1 MSLPNDPSP
10 NDPSIVVDA
19 SILIPW
25 SLANKAE
32 LLVSVGDI
40 YTTDFVYDFNEM
52 SQLSPTKITKS
63 WGASDIA
70 KETIHHRYRG
80 SDPRMRDD
88 RRRAAQMAAD
98 RLERIADLLIGNKL
112 KIVTIQEHQE
122 TALYARLSSQRQAED
137 LGLTRS
143 ISHSAASCVAVAYE
157 RDMVLASDDRDAVRA
172 MQVLSPDHLS
182 VSTQDLLRMASQAG
196 HISKQQ
202 ANDIHLDIA
211 FRGIC
216 DPTPPYR

>member
-1 MSLPNDPSP
+1 MSLPDDLSM
-10 NDPSIVVDA
+10 VVDA

-25 SLANKAE
+25 SLASKAE

-40 YTTDFVYDFNEM
+40 STTDFVYDFNEM
-52 SQLSPTKITKS
+52 SQLSPIRITKY
-63 WGASDIA
+63 WWTSDVA

-122 TALYARLSSQRQAED
+122 TALYARLSSQRRAED

-172 MQVLSPDHLS
+172 LQVLSPDHLS

>member
-1 MSLPNDPSP
+1 MSLPDDSP
-10 NDPSIVVDA
+10 IVVDA

-25 SLANKAE
+25 SLVGKAD
-32 LLVSVGDI
+32 LLVSVGDMS
-40 YTTDFVYDFNEM
+40 TTDFVYDFNEM
-52 SQLSPTKITKS
+52 SQLSPTTITKS
-63 WGASDIA
+63 WGASDVA

-88 RRRAAQMAAD
+88 RRRAAQTAAD

-112 KIVTIQEHQE
+112 KIITIQEHQE
-122 TALYARLSSQRQAED
+122 TALYARLSSPRQAED

-143 ISHSAASCVAVAYE
+143 ISYSAASCVAVAYE

-172 MQVLSPDHLS
+172 LQVLSPDHLS

-202 ANDIHLDIA
+202 ANDIHLNIA

-216 DPTPPYR
+216 DPNPPYR

>member
-1 MSLPNDPSP
+1 MSLPDDSP
-10 NDPSIVVDA
+10 IVADA

-25 SLANKAE
+25 SLVGKAD
-32 LLVSVGDI
+32 LLVSVGDMS
-40 YTTDFVYDFNEM
+40 TTDFVYDFNEM
-52 SQLSPTKITKS
+52 SQLSPTTITKS
-63 WGASDIA
+63 WGASDVA

-80 SDPRMRDD
+80 SDPRMKDD

-112 KIVTIQEHQE
+112 KIITIQEHQE
-122 TALYARLSSQRQAED
+122 TALYARLSSSRQAED

-143 ISHSAASCVAVAYE
+143 IGYSAASCVAVAYE
-157 RDMVLASDDRDAVRA
+157 RGMVLASDDRDAVRA
-172 MQVLSPDHLS
+172 LQVLSPDHLS
-182 VSTQDLLRMASQAG
+182 VSTQDLLRIASQAG

-216 DPTPPYR
+216 DPKPPYR